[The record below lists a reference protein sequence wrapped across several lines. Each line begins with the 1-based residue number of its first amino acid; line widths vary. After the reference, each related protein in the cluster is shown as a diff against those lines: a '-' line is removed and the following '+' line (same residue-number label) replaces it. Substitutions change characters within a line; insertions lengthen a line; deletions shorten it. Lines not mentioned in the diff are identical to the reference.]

1 MVEDDQLLGGLLERC
16 GDDGYFEVAE
26 AAGDKLCYQIAVFP
40 DLPGASFY
48 LQEKHRQIA
57 GIWTDCQLQCCSGL
71 DFAREVKRL
80 SPLMPV
86 IMVSGSEVER
96 DVAKE
101 SGVDLFVPKPIDL
114 DDIPLISQSFQKIR
128 GFLGGDQRMLGELD
142 LLLTKNRRFRWK
154 LLLCPREDR
163 PQQPYSSLF

>member
-1 MVEDDQLLGGLLERC
+1 MSPDRKTVLVVEDDQSLAGLLERC
-16 GDDGYFEVAE
+16 GDDGYFEVGE
-26 AAGDKLCYQIAVFP
+26 AGSDGLYYQVAVFP
-40 DLPGASFY
+40 NLQKASFY
-48 LQEKHRQIA
+48 LQEEYQQIA
-57 GIWTDCQLQCCSGL
+57 GVWTDCQLQCCSGL

-128 GFLGGDQRMLGELD
+128 GFLGGDQRMLGELN
-142 LLLTKNRRFRWK
+142 LLLTKNRRFGWK
-154 LLLCPREDR
+154 LFLP
-163 PQQPYSSLF
+163 